1 VSTSNV
7 DFNSGWGYNGPI
19 NHERRE
25 AMELLNVIDEANEML
40 GNVIEDLP
48 YVRADKIGLDS
59 RAGHVFVDLNDELII
74 TKAHNIR
81 SLEYYGG
88 FEYIND
94 ENTTTMGDY
103 KIYGIDG
110 DDRVEAAIEYYKE
123 HLENSEK

>member
-1 VSTSNV
+1 
-7 DFNSGWGYNGPI
+7 
-19 NHERRE
+19 
-25 AMELLNVIDEANEML
+25 MELLNVIDEANEML